1 MGFTDLYKISV
12 NTMGLSATTLV
23 ISAFGAFAQD
33 AAKPVT
39 PAAKATTAAPAAAAT
54 ATKKAEVKKSHP
66 CQSESQESCFTCSDL
81 KDYLNRQAS

>member
-1 MGFTDLYKISV
+1 LQSI
-12 NTMGLSATTLV
+12 
-23 ISAFGAFAQD
+23 AQD
-33 AAKPVT
+33 GTKSAI
-39 PAAKATTAAPAAAAT
+39 PAAKAATSTT